1 MWHLLSL
8 FFLQYHSVDNVYATT
23 HECLSYNYKI
33 FFSSVTLQIL
43 NFFWNI
49 FVDLQNSRF
58 FILSQGRLSCVISAS
73 EQTI

>member
-8 FFLQYHSVDNVYATT
+8 FFLQYHYVDNVYATT
-23 HECLSYNYKI
+23 HEFLLYNYKI

-43 NFFWNI
+43 NFFLNI
-49 FVDLQNSRF
+49 FVDLRNSRF
-58 FILSQGRLSCVISAS
+58 FILPQGRLCVISAS